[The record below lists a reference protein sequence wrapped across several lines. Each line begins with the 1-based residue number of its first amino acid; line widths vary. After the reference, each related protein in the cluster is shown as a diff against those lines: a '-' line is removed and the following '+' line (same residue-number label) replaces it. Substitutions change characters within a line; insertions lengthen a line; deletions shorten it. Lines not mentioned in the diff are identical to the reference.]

1 MSVQIKMQ
9 YLWNIL
15 YIKCTKIYTHICQK
29 QSTWIAHKL
38 QRFLLG
44 PNFSG
49 TCKCEKRLE
58 VIRGSQSS
66 RPRYL
71 EHNRGGRARR
81 EGSKKKLA
89 EQTADKKA
97 AL

>member
-1 MSVQIKMQ
+1 
-9 YLWNIL
+9 L
-15 YIKCTKIYTHICQK
+15 YTKCTKIYTHICQK

-44 PNFSG
+44 LTLAVLANAKNASRLFVAARVHAPG
-49 TCKCEKRLE
+49 TSNTIEGVAPE
-58 VIRGSQSS
+58 
-66 RPRYL
+66 
-71 EHNRGGRARR
+71 GRVAR
-81 EGSKKKLA
+81 KKLA